1 MYWKTVSDFESKGG
15 CGKIC
20 VLRHAVYNMQFYSPG
35 NGTGFGFHP
44 VL

>member
-1 MYWKTVSDFESKGG
+1 MYRETGLDFESKGG

-20 VLRHAVYNMQFYSPG
+20 VLRHAVHNMWFYSPD
-35 NGTGFGFHP
+35 NGTGFGCHP